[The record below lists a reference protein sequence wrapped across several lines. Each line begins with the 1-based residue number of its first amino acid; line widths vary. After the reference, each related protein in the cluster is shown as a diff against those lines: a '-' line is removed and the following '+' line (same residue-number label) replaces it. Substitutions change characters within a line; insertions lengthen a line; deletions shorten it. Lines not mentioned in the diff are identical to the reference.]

1 MWRLRKLPEER
12 QRQQLKERP
21 SETTM
26 ARERE
31 WATIVVLWLL
41 PGSVG
46 ATIVSIYLI
55 ELSQDLHR
63 SISELVFERV
73 HEIEDDE
80 VQHEL
85 DGDGIE
91 EAA

>member
-1 MWRLRKLPEER
+1 M
-12 QRQQLKERP
+12 
-21 SETTM
+21 T
-26 ARERE
+26 RERE